1 MIGTRKL
8 ARTIRGWIRTRPLHG
23 AIGRFQLG
31 VLSAAAV
38 VVVMGTLVAGCTDP
52 DTGQVRRPSSG
63 GSDVIVVGV
72 SGAFAE
78 NQIVAEIYAQ
88 VLEHA
93 GYTVERQLE
102 LRSREVSQ
110 NALESG
116 AIDVKPEYLSSLL
129 LFLDPN
135 ADASADAPDVARQ
148 AFGLLRSEG
157 LTLLAPS
164 AAEDT
169 NQFVANAETAQRFD
183 LTTMSSLA
191 PVADQLTFGGPP
203 ECPQRPFC
211 LAGLHEVYGVLFDDF
226 TPLDAGGPLTVDAL
240 RRDEV
245 QIGLLFST
253 DPSIEQNGF
262 VPLVDDRHLQNAENI
277 TPVIR
282 SEKLNGEV
290 RALLD
295 AVSARLSTENVTE
308 LVGKVVIDG
317 QDVATVA
324 NGFLTANGLLEH
336 R

>member
-1 MIGTRKL
+1 
-8 ARTIRGWIRTRPLHG
+8 
-23 AIGRFQLG
+23 
-31 VLSAAAV
+31 V
-38 VVVMGTLVAGCTDP
+38 
-52 DTGQVRRPSSG
+52 GQTQRPSTG

-78 NQIVAEIYAQ
+78 NQIVAEMYAQ

-102 LRSREVSQ
+102 LRSRESSQ
-110 NALESG
+110 NALEAG
-116 AIDVKPEYLSSLL
+116 VIDVKPEYLSSLL

-135 ADASADAPDVARQ
+135 AEASADAADVARQ
-148 AFGLLRSEG
+148 TAGLLRSEG
-157 LTLLAPS
+157 LTLLTPS

-191 PVADQLTFGGPP
+191 PVAGQLTFGGPP

-211 LAGLHEVYGVLFDDF
+211 LPGLHEVYGVLFDDF
-226 TPLDAGGPLTVDAL
+226 SPLDAGGPLTVDAL
-240 RRDEV
+240 KADEV

-253 DPSIEQNGF
+253 DPNIGQNGF

-277 TPVIR
+277 TPLIR
-282 SEKLNGEV
+282 SEKLNGEI

-295 AVSARLSTENVTE
+295 GVSARLSTEKVTE
-308 LVGKVVIDG
+308 LVGEVVIEG
-317 QDVATVA
+317 QDVAAVA
-324 NGFLTANGLLEH
+324 NGFLTANGLL
-336 R
+336 

>member
-1 MIGTRKL
+1 MTATRKI
-8 ARTIRGWIRTRPLHG
+8 ARTIRGWIRMLPLEGATGRVRHG
-23 AIGRFQLG
+23 SMR
-31 VLSAAAV
+31 AAAV
-38 VVVMGTLVAGCTDP
+38 VVVVGTLVAACTESDA
-52 DTGQVRRPSSG
+52 GGMRPPPSE

-72 SGAFAE
+72 SGDFAE
-78 NQIVAEIYAQ
+78 NQIVAEMYAQ
-88 VLEHA
+88 VLGHA
-93 GYTVERQLE
+93 GYTVERQLD

-110 NALESG
+110 NALEAG
-116 AIDVKPEYLSSLL
+116 FIDVKPEYLSSLL

-135 ADASADAPDVARQ
+135 AEASADASDVARQ
-148 AFGLLRSEG
+148 TAELLRSEG
-157 LTLLAPS
+157 LALLTPS

-191 PVADQLTFGGPP
+191 PVAGQLTFGGPP

-211 LAGLHEVYGVLFDDF
+211 LPGLHEVYGVLFDDF

-240 RRDEV
+240 KADEV

-253 DPSIEQNGF
+253 DPSIGQNGF
-262 VPLVDDRHLQNAENI
+262 VPLVDDRHLQDAENI
-277 TPVIR
+277 TPLIR

-295 AVSARLSTENVTE
+295 AVSARLSTEKVTE

-317 QDVATVA
+317 QDVAAVA
-324 NGFLTANGLLEH
+324 NGFLTANGLL
-336 R
+336 

>member
-1 MIGTRKL
+1 MTATRTI
-8 ARTIRGWIRTRPLHG
+8 ARTIRGWIRTLPLERATGRVRHG
-23 AIGRFQLG
+23 SMR
-31 VLSAAAV
+31 AAAV
-38 VVVMGTLVAGCTDP
+38 VVVVGTLVAACTESDA
-52 DTGQVRRPSSG
+52 GGMRRPPSE

-78 NQIVAEIYAQ
+78 NQIVAEMYAQ

-93 GYTVERQLE
+93 GYTVERQLD
-102 LRSREVSQ
+102 LRSRESSQ
-110 NALESG
+110 NALEAG

-129 LFLDPN
+129 LFLDRN
-135 ADASADAPDVARQ
+135 AEASADASDVARR
-148 AFGLLRSEG
+148 AGDLLRSEG
-157 LTLLAPS
+157 VTLLTPS

-191 PVADQLTFGGPP
+191 PVAGQLTFGGPP

-211 LAGLHEVYGVLFDDF
+211 LPGLHKVYGVLFDDF

-240 RRDEV
+240 KADEV

-253 DPSIEQNGF
+253 DPSIGQNGF
-262 VPLVDDRHLQNAENI
+262 VPLADDRHLQDAENI
-277 TPVIR
+277 TPLIR

-295 AVSARLSTENVTE
+295 AVSARLSTEKVTE

-324 NGFLTANGLLEH
+324 NGFLTANGLL
-336 R
+336 

>member
-1 MIGTRKL
+1 MTAARTI
-8 ARTIRGWIRTRPLHG
+8 ARTIRGWIRPLRLEVP
-23 AIGRFQLG
+23 IGRFQGGLR
-31 VLSAAAV
+31 LAAV
-38 VVVMGTLVAGCTDP
+38 VVVVGTLAAGCTDP
-52 DTGQVRRPSSG
+52 DEGPLRRPSAG
-63 GSDVIVVGV
+63 ATDVIVVGV

-78 NQIVAEIYAQ
+78 NQLVAEMYAQ

-93 GYTVERQLE
+93 GYAVERLLE
-102 LRSREVSQ
+102 LRSRESSQ
-110 NALESG
+110 NALEAG
-116 AIDVKPEYLSSLL
+116 VIDVKPEYLSSLL

-135 ADASADAPDVARQ
+135 AEASADAPDVARQ
-148 AFGLLRSEG
+148 TAELLRSEG
-157 LTLLAPS
+157 LALLTPS

-191 PVADQLTFGGPP
+191 PVAGQLTFGGPP

-211 LAGLHEVYGVLFDDF
+211 LPGLHEVYGVLFDDF
-226 TPLDAGGPLTVDAL
+226 APLDAGGPLTVDAL

-253 DPSIEQNGF
+253 DPSIERNGF

-295 AVSARLSTENVTE
+295 AVSARLSTGKVTR
-308 LVGKVVIDG
+308 LVGRVVIDG
-317 QDVATVA
+317 QDVAAVA
-324 NGFLTANGLLEH
+324 NGFLSANGLL
-336 R
+336 

>member
-1 MIGTRKL
+1 MTSMRTI
-8 ARTIRGWIRTRPLHG
+8 ARTIPRTRGGLMR
-23 AIGRFQLG
+23 A
-31 VLSAAAV
+31 VAV
-38 VVVMGTLVAGCTDP
+38 VVVVGMLVAGCTGSEAGP
-52 DTGQVRRPSSG
+52 TRRPSSG
-63 GSDVIVVGV
+63 DTDVIVVGV

-78 NQIVAEIYAQ
+78 NQIVAEMYAQ

-93 GYTVERQLE
+93 GYSVERLLE
-102 LRSREVSQ
+102 LRSRESSQ
-110 NALESG
+110 NALEAG
-116 AIDVKPEYLSSLL
+116 VIDVKPEYLSSLL

-135 ADASADAPDVARQ
+135 AEASADAADVAGQ
-148 AFGLLRSEG
+148 TAELLRSEG
-157 LTLLAPS
+157 LTLLTPS

-169 NQFVANAETAQRFD
+169 NQFVANAGTAQRFD
-183 LTTMSSLA
+183 LTTVSSLA

-211 LAGLHEVYGVLFDDF
+211 LPGLHEVYGVLFDDF

-262 VPLVDDRHLQNAENI
+262 VPLVDDRQLQDAENI

-282 SEKLNGEV
+282 SETLNGEV

-295 AVSARLSTENVTE
+295 AVSARLSTGKVTK
-308 LVGKVVIDG
+308 LVGRVVIDG
-317 QDVATVA
+317 QDVAAVA
-324 NGFLTANGLLEH
+324 NGFLTANGLL
-336 R
+336 

>member
-1 MIGTRKL
+1 MTATRKI
-8 ARTIRGWIRTRPLHG
+8 ARTIRGSGLMR
-23 AIGRFQLG
+23 
-31 VLSAAAV
+31 AAALV
-38 VVVMGTLVAGCTDP
+38 VVVSTVVAGCTDS
-52 DTGQVRRPSSG
+52 DAGLMRRPSTG

-78 NQIVAEIYAQ
+78 NQIVAEMYAQ

-93 GYTVERQLE
+93 GYTVERRLD

-110 NALESG
+110 NALEAD

-135 ADASADAPDVARQ
+135 AEASAEPSDVARQ
-148 AFGLLRSEG
+148 TAELLRSAG
-157 LTLLAPS
+157 LTLLTPS

-169 NQFVANAETAQRFD
+169 NQFVANSETAQRFD
-183 LTTMSSLA
+183 LTTVSSLA
-191 PVADQLTFGGPP
+191 PVAGQLTFGGPP
-203 ECPQRPFC
+203 ECPQRPLC
-211 LAGLHEVYGVLFDDF
+211 LPGLHEVYGVLFDDF

-240 RRDEV
+240 RRDAV

-262 VPLVDDRHLQNAENI
+262 VPLVDDRHLQDAENI

-282 SEKLNGEV
+282 SEKLNDEV
-290 RALLD
+290 RSLLD
-295 AVSARLSTENVTE
+295 AVSARLSSEEMTE
-308 LVGKVVIDG
+308 LVGRVVIDG

-324 NGFLTANGLLEH
+324 TGFLTSNDLL
-336 R
+336 